1 MNRPIGDPR
10 MRTDVAG
17 GGLSLSIDGMTAF
30 HRHGWIF
37 LCVALTLAFLCTTS
51 GHAAEFY
58 VTSHGWH
65 TGIIVPRAAVI
76 ASKAWPAGV
85 AERDF
90 AGCAFLELGWGDR
103 KFYMAKKPGVAM
115 AVGAALVPGPS
126 VLHVVGY
133 PGTLTRKHVW
143 NERVTVP
150 CTDAELRALCR
161 TLGAAFAR
169 DATGH
174 APPLGPGLYG
184 FRSHFYAAKGHYW
197 IGNTCNS
204 WTLRM
209 ERAGGLPVRV
219 GPMGT
224 LRASAVIAQT
234 QRMLL
239 KR

>member
-1 MNRPIGDPR
+1 M
-10 MRTDVAG
+10 
-17 GGLSLSIDGMTAF
+17 
-30 HRHGWIF
+30 
-37 LCVALTLAFLCTTS
+37 
-51 GHAAEFY
+51 
-58 VTSHGWH
+58 
-65 TGIIVPRAAVI
+65 
-76 ASKAWPAGV
+76 

-90 AGCAFLELGWGDR
+90 AGCACLELGWGDR

-133 PGTLTRKHVW
+133 PGPPTRAPMW
-143 NERVTVP
+143 NELVTVP
-150 CTDAELRALCR
+150 CTDAELRSLCQA
-161 TLGAAFAR
+161 LGATFER
-169 DATGH
+169 DAAGR

-184 FRSHFYAAKGHYW
+184 FKSHFYAAKGHYW

-219 GPMGT
+219 GPSGT

-234 QRMLL
+234 RRAIP

>member
-1 MNRPIGDPR
+1 MSANSWRGW
-10 MRTDVAG
+10 MLFALMFSWAMVAPPG
-17 GGLSLSIDGMTAF
+17 
-30 HRHGWIF
+30 HG
-37 LCVALTLAFLCTTS
+37 
-51 GHAAEFY
+51 AEFY

-76 ASKAWPAGV
+76 ASGAWPAGV

-90 AGCAFLELGWGDR
+90 AGCVFLELGWGDR
-103 KFYMAKKPGVAM
+103 TFYMAKKPGVAM
-115 AVGAALVPGPS
+115 AVGAALVPGRS

-133 PGTLTRKHVW
+133 AGPLTREHVW
-143 NERVTVP
+143 NELVPVP
-150 CTDAELRALCR
+150 CTDAELRSLCQALGG
-161 TLGAAFAR
+161 TFER
-169 DATGH
+169 DAAGR

-184 FRSHFYAAKGHYW
+184 FKSRFYAAKGHYW
-197 IGNTCNS
+197 IGNTCNA

-219 GPMGT
+219 GPNGN

-234 QRMLL
+234 RRVLL